1 MTTGED
7 THGCDY
13 FTSLFL
19 LPQLCNSTLSPS
31 ASIHFKSE
39 QGPQGASEAA
49 LFKGPHHCGIP
60 RGVLWLWCMTEENFP
75 GCPRFYV
82 MDKPCSSSASTSR
95 NLLWHTKLS
104 VLSPRKTS
112 WTSISD
118 T

>member
-75 GCPRFYV
+75 GCPRFPV
-82 MDKPCSSSASTSR
+82 KEKPCSSSASTTR
-95 NLLWHTKLS
+95 TWLRPATLS
-104 VLSPRKTS
+104 AVRPRTRP
-112 WTSISD
+112 W
-118 T
+118 